1 MKTKTLEDEIVKII
15 NASYFREI
23 VEVRPGQ
30 DLYVARNIIKKL
42 KELNI
47 NPVLGNEI
55 IYDLMGDEIKIPI
68 LGWQE

>member
-1 MKTKTLEDEIVKII
+1 MKTKELENEIVKII
-15 NASYFREI
+15 NSSYFREI
-23 VEVRPGQ
+23 VETRPGQ

-47 NPVLGNEI
+47 NPVLGNEV
-55 IYDLMGDEIKIPI
+55 IYDSSGDEVKIPI